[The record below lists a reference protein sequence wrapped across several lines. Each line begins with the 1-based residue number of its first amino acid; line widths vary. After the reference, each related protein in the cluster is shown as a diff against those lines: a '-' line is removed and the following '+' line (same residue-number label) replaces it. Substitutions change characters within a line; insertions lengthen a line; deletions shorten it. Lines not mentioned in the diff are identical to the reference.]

1 MNISNL
7 RIEDT
12 IDYVLQSDPET
23 GVVQKINGNTPENLV
38 VSGFTINGP
47 FRYTLGDQVNG
58 YVLTIIDGV
67 AVWQPSNNGSSGSFG
82 SSGTSGVTGISGSSG
97 TSGVTGISGSSG
109 TSGIRGTS
117 GSSGA
122 NGANTI
128 PLYQVTYSGFSDR
141 ITAGALIEGGY
152 YEITDYKT
160 YYDQPNFDNLGNA
173 ITTGNY
179 KQSDTVEPIIVFAL
193 DGNKISTD
201 AYQAA
206 YPKDKIKY
214 DWTYNLTEVTN
225 SPAKGRIIERID
237 EFNNRTDYDHRNILF
252 KRYVNYVADYNN
264 QYPGVINMTGSGNG
278 NIVGTGTRFTQNLSV
293 GDVIYI
299 GNINREFKV
308 TQIDSNT
315 RMTVSGKTYSNTNSS
330 LYYGTYPFN
339 LSYKENNVD
348 TNFTEHLTFTYNT
361 NTYINNYIGNYGN
374 LRTWGSN
381 SFYLPNNVF
390 TGGGGGN
397 SYINN
402 TLGDYSYNNTF
413 YADCSNN
420 VIGSYF
426 YNNTCDDNFNNNVIT
441 TRFYNN
447 YISASFQHNTTGYDF
462 YNNIITGSDFY
473 RNQIGTQFYS
483 NKIFGTFHG
492 NQIGNYF
499 QSNTIRGRFQDNKIY
514 DGFISNTIPLDF
526 RYNEIKYAVS
536 NVNFT
541 SENKQ
546 LISVEIVSGGGSIP
560 NGDYQN
566 CFGVSSAD
574 GTGATFQIN
583 VVGGTVVG
591 TSVTSRGF
599 DYTIG
604 EIITIAGSQ
613 LNSNV
618 DLELIATDVS
628 PEAMV
633 VGDYNCTI
641 SKDRIG
647 SLVISTVDNGVFYT
661 NTNIYGQW
669 F

>member
-1 MNISNL
+1 MDISNL

-67 AVWQPSNNGSSGSFG
+67 AVWQSSNNGSSGSFG

-97 TSGVTGISGSSG
+97 TSGV
-109 TSGIRGTS
+109 RGTS

-128 PLYQVTYSGFSDR
+128 PLYQVTYDNFRDK

-160 YYDQPNFDNLGNA
+160 YYDQPNFDNLGVA

-193 DGNKISTD
+193 ANNKISTD

-206 YPKDKIKY
+206 YPNDKIKY

-252 KRYVNYVADYNN
+252 KRYTSYVADYNN
-264 QYPGVINMTGSGNG
+264 QYPGVINMAGSGDG
-278 NIVGTGTRFTQNLSV
+278 AEIVGTGTRFTQNLSV

-299 GNINREFKV
+299 GNRNREFRV
-308 TQIDSNT
+308 TQISSNT
-315 RMTVSGKTYSNTNSS
+315 RMTVSGKTYGDTNSS
-330 LYYGTYPFN
+330 PYYDTYQFD

-390 TGGGGGN
+390 TGG
-397 SYINN
+397 SHINN

-413 YADCSNN
+413 DAGCSDN

-426 YNNTCDDNFNNNVIT
+426 YNNTCDDDFDNNVIT

-447 YISASFQHNTTGYDF
+447 YISANFQHNTTGYDF
-462 YNNIITGSDFY
+462 YGNIITSSDFY

-483 NKIFGTFHG
+483 NRIFGAFYK

-499 QSNTIRGRFQDNKIY
+499 QSNTIRNYFYENKVY
-514 DGFISNTIPLDF
+514 DSFISNTTPINF
-526 RYNEIKYAVS
+526 RYNEIKYPV
-536 NVNFT
+536 NGVNFT
-541 SENKQ
+541 AENKQ
-546 LISVEIVSGGGSIP
+546 LISVSVNGATPNGIQ
-560 NGDYQN
+560 NGDYRD
-566 CFGVSSAD
+566 CFGTSSGD
-574 GTGATFQIN
+574 GTGATFRIN
-583 VVGGTVVG
+583 VVGGTVVES
-591 TSVTSRGF
+591 SVTLRGS
-599 DYTIG
+599 DYAIN
-604 EIITIAGSQ
+604 EIITIAGNQ

-628 PEAMV
+628 AEAMV
-633 VGDYNCTI
+633 TGDYNCTI
-641 SKDRIG
+641 SKDRTG
-647 SLVISTVDNGVFYT
+647 DLRISIIDNGAFYSQ
-661 NTNIYGQW
+661 TNIYGQYN
-669 F
+669 